1 MLPMRK
7 RVVVTGIGAISAA
20 GSDVSGFVEALRDGR
35 SCFSE
40 LSDSRFGGLRA
51 THAGLIHCIAPD
63 PDDPPEVRVLDDY
76 IHLALGPFRQA
87 LAGAGLLG
95 DLGPRAG
102 VVLGTCSGGMLSIE
116 KHYASLASGV
126 DCLDADLLF
135 SKRYYTAAKVLAWAA
150 GASGPTITV
159 TTACAAGSG
168 AIAQGADLIRSGQ
181 VDMVVAGGAD
191 AFAPSTLAGFDA
203 LKATAVGHTTPF
215 SKNIGLNLGEGA
227 AFFVMENLDHAI
239 ARNGPILAELLGYG
253 LSNDAYHPTAPDP
266 STKGQVAA
274 MERALSDGGA
284 SPEVVDYVNAHGTG
298 TRAND
303 PIESKSIQRALGSRA
318 DTVPTSSTK
327 SMIGHC
333 LGGAG
338 ALEATATIAAARAG
352 FFPPTAGFEGAREGC
367 NLPDYVPDP
376 GRPWNGRVA
385 LSNSFGFGGHNATL
399 LIDTAP
405 DNSSPITALPSPEGS
420 VVITG
425 IGLVTPLGLGLE
437 PLVRGSESGVSPI
450 DRFESPCDPFP
461 AGLVPDIDTRRVD
474 KRIRTRGMDLC
485 SKYATLATW
494 SALSHAGVKP
504 RPGTMAEVGLVT
516 GLATGPSTGEAEHL
530 RRVFQNGLELDSL
543 GAFPYVVPNSV
554 SGNVARSMMLKGHN
568 TVLSCGWGAGLVALV
583 SAVMAVELGHSDA
596 ICALAADELTS
607 RTVADGYI
615 TGLWGPGTGVVPG
628 EGAAAL
634 MIERQEAAQERKAPL
649 LAQVL
654 GYGLAT
660 DADSPRTGG
669 EGALVRALT
678 GAIARAGVGVDRIAA
693 VATGG
698 GGTAGDTLEQ
708 LVLKQ
713 IFGSHQPRIASL
725 ADRLG
730 CAEATLPLFN
740 LSTLIA
746 TENPGAILAA
756 TFLTPEGCGG
766 AVIVQ
771 LMENGSG

>member
-1 MLPMRK
+1 
-7 RVVVTGIGAISAA
+7 
-20 GSDVSGFVEALRDGR
+20 
-35 SCFSE
+35 
-40 LSDSRFGGLRA
+40 
-51 THAGLIHCIAPD
+51 
-63 PDDPPEVRVLDDY
+63 
-76 IHLALGPFRQA
+76 
-87 LAGAGLLG
+87 
-95 DLGPRAG
+95 
-102 VVLGTCSGGMLSIE
+102 
-116 KHYASLASGV
+116 
-126 DCLDADLLF
+126 
-135 SKRYYTAAKVLAWAA
+135 
-150 GASGPTITV
+150 
-159 TTACAAGSG
+159 
-168 AIAQGADLIRSGQ
+168 
-181 VDMVVAGGAD
+181 
-191 AFAPSTLAGFDA
+191 
-203 LKATAVGHTTPF
+203 
-215 SKNIGLNLGEGA
+215 
-227 AFFVMENLDHAI
+227 
-239 ARNGPILAELLGYG
+239 
-253 LSNDAYHPTAPDP
+253 
-266 STKGQVAA
+266 
-274 MERALSDGGA
+274 
-284 SPEVVDYVNAHGTG
+284 
-298 TRAND
+298 
-303 PIESKSIQRALGSRA
+303 
-318 DTVPTSSTK
+318 
-327 SMIGHC
+327 
-333 LGGAG
+333 
-338 ALEATATIAAARAG
+338 
-352 FFPPTAGFEGAREGC
+352 
-367 NLPDYVPDP
+367 
-376 GRPWNGRVA
+376 
-385 LSNSFGFGGHNATL
+385 
-399 LIDTAP
+399 
-405 DNSSPITALPSPEGS
+405 
-420 VVITG
+420 
-425 IGLVTPLGLGLE
+425 
-437 PLVRGSESGVSPI
+437 
-450 DRFESPCDPFP
+450 
-461 AGLVPDIDTRRVD
+461 
-474 KRIRTRGMDLC
+474 
-485 SKYATLATW
+485 
-494 SALSHAGVKP
+494 
-504 RPGTMAEVGLVT
+504 MAEVGLVT

-713 IFGSHQPRIASL
+713 IFGSHQPRIVSL

>member
-1 MLPMRK
+1 MRR

-20 GSDVSGFVEALRDGR
+20 GADVSGFVEALRDGS

-40 LSDSRFGGLRA
+40 LPDPRFGSLRA
-51 THAGLIHCIAPD
+51 THAGLIDHIAPD
-63 PDDPPEVRVLDDY
+63 PDDPQEVRVLDDY
-76 IHLALGPFRQA
+76 VHLALRPFRQA
-87 LAGAGLLG
+87 IASAGLMG
-95 DLGPRAG
+95 DLGPRAA
-102 VVLGTCSGGMLSIE
+102 VVLGTCSGGMLSSE
-116 KHYASLASGV
+116 KHYASLSSGV

-168 AIAQGADLIRSGQ
+168 AIAQGADLIRSGL
-181 VDMVVAGGAD
+181 VDIVVAGGAD

-203 LKATAVGHTTPF
+203 LKATAVGCTTPF

-227 AFFVMENLDHAI
+227 AFFVMENLDHAV
-239 ARNGPILAELLGYG
+239 ARNGPIFAELLGYG

-274 MERALSDGGA
+274 MARALSDGGA
-284 SPEVVDYVNAHGTG
+284 SPDVVDYVNAHGTG

-303 PIESKSIQRALGSRA
+303 PIESKSIRRALGSRA
-318 DTVPTSSTK
+318 DVVPTSSTK

-333 LGGAG
+333 LGAAG
-338 ALEATATIAAARAG
+338 ALEATATIVSARAG
-352 FFPPTAGFEGAREGC
+352 FFPPTAGFTGAREGC
-367 NLPDYVPDP
+367 NLPDYVADA

-405 DNSSPITALPSPEGS
+405 QHASPVTALPSPKGS
-420 VVITG
+420 AIVITG

-437 PLVRGSESGVSPI
+437 PLVHGTGSGVAPI
-450 DRFESPCDPFP
+450 DRFDSPCDPFP
-461 AGLVPDIDTRRVD
+461 AGLVPDIDTRTVD
-474 KRIRTRGMDLC
+474 KRIRTKGMDLC

-494 SALSHAGVKP
+494 SALFHAGVKP
-504 RPGTMAEVGLVT
+504 RPATMAEVGLVT
-516 GLATGPSTGEAEHL
+516 GLATGPSAGEAEHL
-530 RRVFQNGLELDSL
+530 SRVFQNGLELDSL

-554 SGNVARSMMLKGHN
+554 AGNVARSMMLKGHN
-568 TVLSCGWGAGLVALV
+568 TVLSCGQGAGLVALI
-583 SAVMAVELGHSDA
+583 SAVMAIEQGHGDA
-596 ICALAADELTS
+596 LCALAADELTS
-607 RTVADGYI
+607 RTVADGYK

-634 MIERQEAAQERKAPL
+634 LVERQEVAQKRKAPQ
-649 LAQVL
+649 LARIL

-678 GAIARAGVGVDRIAA
+678 GAIARAGVGFDRICA

-698 GGTAGDTLEQ
+698 GGTTGETLEQ
-708 LVLKQ
+708 HVLKQ
-713 IFGSHQPRIASL
+713 VFGSHQPPIASL
-725 ADRLG
+725 AQRLG
-730 CAEATLPLFN
+730 CAEAALPLLN
-740 LSTLIA
+740 LSTLLA
-746 TENPGAILAA
+746 TESPGAILAG
-756 TFLTPEGCGG
+756 TFLTPEGYGG
-766 AVIVQ
+766 ALIVK
-771 LMENGSG
+771 LLENGSG